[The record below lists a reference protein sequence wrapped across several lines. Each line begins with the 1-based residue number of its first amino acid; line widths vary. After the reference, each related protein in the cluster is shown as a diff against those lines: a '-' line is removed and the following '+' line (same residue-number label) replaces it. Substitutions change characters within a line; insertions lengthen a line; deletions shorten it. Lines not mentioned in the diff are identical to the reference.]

1 MIFMRQLLNLIRPN
15 KAINKNLLI
24 KYEQPFFVNTIIQ
37 KEIAQKGFA
46 IADLIGENEVNELV
60 SDFKVILS
68 RNDSEFGHLFWNS
81 GRVKSTIVRNLA
93 RNSVEKNVQP
103 YLEKF
108 FLPQKAELMGGVFVV
123 KPSGSDGG
131 LNPHQDSSHVEE
143 DKYLS
148 VYAWCPMTDVNNTN
162 GALCVIP
169 GSHLW
174 GNKHRSLNI
183 PWQFEPFIK
192 DLWKLAVP
200 LNIKAGQVVFFDS
213 AAIHCSKPNFS
224 NEIRI
229 ATNFFVKHSEADFLH
244 FFADD
249 SAPQKIEK
257 YRVDMDFYYNKNFL
271 QRPTEEYTFVGEEQY
286 SDLKLTKK
294 KLIKLNSDFLNF

>member
-1 MIFMRQLLNLIRPN
+1 MRQLLNLIRPN

-143 DKYLS
+143 GKYLS
-148 VYAWCPMTDVNNTN
+148 VYA
-162 GALCVIP
+162 CV
-169 GSHLW
+169 
-174 GNKHRSLNI
+174 
-183 PWQFEPFIK
+183 Q
-192 DLWKLAVP
+192 
-200 LNIKAGQVVFFDS
+200 
-213 AAIHCSKPNFS
+213 
-224 NEIRI
+224 
-229 ATNFFVKHSEADFLH
+229 
-244 FFADD
+244 
-249 SAPQKIEK
+249 
-257 YRVDMDFYYNKNFL
+257 
-271 QRPTEEYTFVGEEQY
+271 
-286 SDLKLTKK
+286 
-294 KLIKLNSDFLNF
+294 